1 MVEDVGFHVHSWRE
15 WMMRRLIAGLA
26 VLGLV
31 LAGCSSDPTTSDEY
45 AALEQELAQTKSELV
60 EVTTERDALVAEADK
75 RAGVELPAEA
85 AEALDNYNKA
95 VLNANGE
102 AMLNYVTE
110 DFTFLSYG
118 NDVQERD
125 FRADWVTQYY
135 KGFEMETIGDL
146 MVLGGGDTYIVD
158 QPERVTTPALAEGFS
173 VIRLVQV
180 EGVWLVDAHRFTG
193 E

>member
-1 MVEDVGFHVHSWRE
+1 
-15 WMMRRLIAGLA
+15 MMRRLIAGLA

-31 LAGCSSDPTTSDEY
+31 LAGRSSDPTTSDEY